1 MRLRPSFE
9 HALAFAR
16 DLIRI
21 PSLPGNEGV
30 LARRVALEMEALGF
44 LDLRIDEVGN
54 VMGRIPG
61 RGKAPPLLLNA
72 HLDMVA
78 EGDPSEWEYPPF
90 EAVVAEGFL
99 HGRGAM
105 DIKGPLAI
113 QTHAAASLAGRAP
126 GDLWVAHTV
135 FEERGGWGM
144 VHLLESGALP
154 RPGAVILGESTH
166 GDIAIGH
173 RGRAEVE
180 VVLHGVAGHA
190 SAPEEACNALDAL
203 PAVLT
208 GVARLVSRQR
218 EPVHPLL
225 GSASLSPTQVDV
237 IPQSRNVIPDRVT
250 LTLDW
255 RILPGEAAPAL
266 LDRVRL
272 ALREVGVEVGRRE
285 DGRGVDVRMAVER
298 QTSWTGVTEDRELF
312 TPGFLMEPSHP
323 LVMAAAAAVGRRND
337 PGHPAV
343 VRPWRFATDGGW
355 TAGIHGIP
363 TLGFAPGEEQHAHTN
378 VERLELG
385 EARWGYERYPVLLQ
399 GVQRAMEGGSGA
411 GLDRGGGE

>member
-1 MRLRPSFE
+1 MSLVPSFE
-9 HALAFAR
+9 NALAFAR

-21 PSLPGNEGV
+21 PSLPGSEGP
-30 LARRVALEMEALGF
+30 LARRVLREMEALGY
-44 LDLRIDEVGN
+44 LDLRTDGVGN
-54 VMGRIPG
+54 VLGRIPG
-61 RGKAPPLLLNA
+61 RGEAPPLLLNA

-90 EAVVAEGFL
+90 EAVVEEGFL

-113 QTHAAASLAGRAP
+113 QTYAAASLAHRSP
-126 GDLWVAHTV
+126 GDVWVAHTV

-144 VHLLESGALP
+144 VHLLESGSLP
-154 RPGAVILGESTH
+154 DLGAVIIGESTH
-166 GDIAIGH
+166 GDITIGH

-190 SAPEEACNALDAL
+190 SAPEQAHNALDLL

-208 GVARLVSRQR
+208 GVGKLVSRQGER
-218 EPVHPLL
+218 IHPLL

-250 LTLDW
+250 VTLDW
-255 RILPGEAAPAL
+255 RILPGEEPAVL
-266 LDRVRL
+266 LERVRG
-272 ALREVGVEVGRRE
+272 ALREAGVAVGRGE
-285 DGRGVDVRMAVER
+285 DGRGVEVRMAVER

-312 TPGFLMEPSHP
+312 TPGFLMDPSDP
-323 LVMAAAAAVGRRND
+323 LVVAAAAAVGRRNH
-337 PGHPAV
+337 PGQPAL

-355 TAGIHGIP
+355 SHGIHGIP
-363 TLGFAPGEEQHAHTN
+363 TLGFAPGEERHAHTN
-378 VERLELG
+378 TERLELN
-385 EARWGYERYPVLLQ
+385 EARWGYQRYPVLVE
-399 GVQRAMEGGSGA
+399 GVQRALAEKGG
-411 GLDRGGGE
+411 